1 MPTGKPRSQFPEL
14 YKSAV
19 KVKAHKRHARGPRIK
34 HDTHS
39 VDMAMLMRIGQSL
52 VKSGM
57 SSVEQGIEILREA
70 GIVS

>member
-1 MPTGKPRSQFPEL
+1 MPRGLSRKKHPEL
-14 YKSAV
+14 YKSTV

-34 HDTHS
+34 HES
-39 VDMAMLMRIGQSL
+39 NVDMAMLMRVGQGL

-57 SSVEQGIEILREA
+57 ASVEQGIEILREA